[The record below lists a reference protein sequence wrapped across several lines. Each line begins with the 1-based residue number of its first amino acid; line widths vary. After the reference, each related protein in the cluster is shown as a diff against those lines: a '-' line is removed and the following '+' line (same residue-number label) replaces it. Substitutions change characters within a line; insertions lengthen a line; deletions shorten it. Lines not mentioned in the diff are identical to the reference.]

1 MIDTLVTVVGLVAQE
16 LITPKGAAALA
27 VGLATIGAG
36 IAERSIGAAAMGA
49 IAEDEDLFGQGLIL
63 TVIPETLVILA
74 LVTIFVVPAAN

>member
-1 MIDTLVTVVGLVAQE
+1 MSLTLANVAGLVAQE
-16 LITPKGAAALA
+16 LISPTAAAALA
-27 VGLATIGAG
+27 VGFATIGAG

-74 LVTIFVVPAAN
+74 LVTIFVV